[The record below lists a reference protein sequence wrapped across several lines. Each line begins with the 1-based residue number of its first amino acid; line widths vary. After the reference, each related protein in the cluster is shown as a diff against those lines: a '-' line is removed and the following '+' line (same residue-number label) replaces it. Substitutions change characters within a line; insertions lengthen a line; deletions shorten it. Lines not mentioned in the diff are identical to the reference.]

1 MSPPPPSCETKRRSQ
16 GKGKKTKTETKE
28 KDDHEY
34 EARFLQW
41 DEEAVLQRAR
51 YAGASSDRP
60 RRVLLWNSIYVFPGG
75 DDPRIAR
82 VRRSISQD
90 GVETTIMTVK
100 MPGKGGYE
108 RESETQ
114 VSDGEQ
120 AEHMLEMLGLVRKHA
135 TQKFRDVLEVPGLGR
150 LDMDHHPGLPPILE
164 VEAPTEAKLKRLLA
178 ALGLHPYSSPSSP
191 SPAPYPPSS
200 CPSSSSFP
208 PSNKKEKEPLCS
220 NPSLLPEV
228 LYYKYYGVPLT
239 RKPEGDMTFSRPS
252 NIPRYFTKNRAMFM
266 RILARQKEE
275 ARYISTMM
283 KNRYTCEMER
293 KRGTRCHLHC
303 EGRDATQ

>member
-1 MSPPPPSCETKRRSQ
+1 MENEKE
-16 GKGKKTKTETKE
+16 KGKRKANK

-41 DEEAVLQRAR
+41 DKEVVLQRAR
-51 YAGASSDRP
+51 YAGASSDPP

-90 GVETTIMTVK
+90 GRETTIMTVK
-100 MPGKGGYE
+100 TPGKGGYE

-150 LDMDHHPGLPPILE
+150 LDMDHHPGLPPLLE

-178 ALGLHPYSSPSSP
+178 ALGLPPYSSPSSP
-191 SPAPYPPSS
+191 APAPYPPSS
-200 CPSSSSFP
+200 CLSSSSSSSSSP
-208 PSNKKEKEPLCS
+208 PPNKCS

-228 LYYKYYGVPLT
+228 LYYEYYGVPLT

-252 NIPRYFTKNRAMFM
+252 NIPRHITKNRAMFT
-266 RILARQKEE
+266 RILAQQKEE
-275 ARYISTMM
+275 ARRISTIV
-283 KNRYTCEMER
+283 K
-293 KRGTRCHLHC
+293 K
-303 EGRDATQ
+303 